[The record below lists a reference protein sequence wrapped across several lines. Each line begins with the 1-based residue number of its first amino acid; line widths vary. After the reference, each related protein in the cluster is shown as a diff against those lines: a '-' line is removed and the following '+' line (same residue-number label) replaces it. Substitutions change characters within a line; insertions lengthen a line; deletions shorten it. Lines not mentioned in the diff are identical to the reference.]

1 MTDRDVLL
9 ILLSSLSG
17 WWTCIVV
24 LSGIDRALKRGEQP
38 RVGLKAALGA
48 IMAWHVYAVAFVLRL
63 AYEAAR

>member
-17 WWTCIVV
+17 WWTCIIV
-24 LSGIDRALKRGEQP
+24 LSAIDANLKRGEEP
-38 RVGLKAALGA
+38 SVGWRAALGA